1 MAQFLTRKALSRRT
15 LLKGVGAA
23 ISLPLLEAMVPA
35 GAALAAT
42 AAAPRPRL
50 GFVYFPHG
58 AVMKAWSPVQAG
70 RDFSGSPILAPLE
83 PYRAQM
89 TIVSGLRNK
98 GGESG
103 DPHGIMA
110 GTWLSC
116 HGTKNRAAG
125 SDLGVSADQLAARHF
140 GRDTPLASLEIAGEG
155 GVTACGTG
163 AVGCGFGGTTAFRTP
178 LQPLPMENNPRKVFY
193 QLFGRGD
200 TSEERAAILADSG
213 SVLDYVKEAAHSLA
227 GELGAAD
234 RRALGDYLD
243 SLREVE
249 GRIQKL
255 TAASHASTMKLPDA
269 PLGIPEDFTELLD
282 VHFELMAL
290 AFQSDQ
296 TRVASYMIAKEATM
310 RTYNMIGIAD
320 AFHPLSHHQSDDAKL
335 QKLVR
340 IQTWHTQRFAKF
352 VKRLAGMQDGDGS
365 MLDHSIIL
373 FGSNMSNSDLHNN
386 DPLPSVV
393 MGRGYGRIK
402 GGQHL
407 RYPQDTPHANLLL
420 TLLQRAGLPYEALG
434 NSSGLL
440 AEV

>member
-1 MAQFLTRKALSRRT
+1 MYLTRKALSRRT
-15 LLKGVGAA
+15 LLQGAGAA
-23 ISLPLLEAMVPA
+23 LSLPLLDAMVPA
-35 GAALAAT
+35 GTALAAT
-42 AAAPRPRL
+42 AAAPAPRM
-50 GFVYFPHG
+50 GFIYFPHG
-58 AVMKAWSPVQAG
+58 AVMDRWSPQETGTAF
-70 RDFSGSPILAPLE
+70 RITPILKPLE

-116 HGTKNRAAG
+116 FGTKGREAG
-125 SDLGVSADQLAARHF
+125 SDLGVSADQLAARQF
-140 GRDTPLASLEIAGEG
+140 GGDTPLPSLEIAGEG
-155 GVTACGTG
+155 GATACGTG

-193 QLFGRGD
+193 QMFGRGD

-213 SVLDYVKEAAHSLA
+213 SVLDYVRESSRQL
-227 GELGAAD
+227 EQQIGAAD
-234 RRALGDYLD
+234 RRVLGDYLD
-243 SLREVE
+243 SVREVE
-249 GRIQKL
+249 SRIQKL
-255 TAASHASTMKLPDA
+255 TAATKSTAVKLPDA

-290 AFQSDQ
+290 AFQSNQ
-296 TRVASYMIAKEATM
+296 TRVVSYMMAKESSM
-310 RTYNMIGIAD
+310 RTYNMIGISD
-320 AFHPLSHHQSDDAKL
+320 AFHPLSHHQSDEAKL
-335 QKLVR
+335 DKLVR
-340 IQTWHTQRFAKF
+340 IQAYHTARFAKF
-352 VKRLAGMQDGDGS
+352 VKRLADMNDGDGS

-393 MGRGYGRIK
+393 MGRGHGRLK

-420 TLLQRAGLPYEALG
+420 TLLQRAGVPNETLG